1 MKPELSIIV
10 PVYNSEKYLERC
22 IQSIIDQTYLD
33 FELLLVDDGSSDAS
47 VDICRHFEEID
58 SRVKVI
64 TQKNSGVSSARNTG
78 LDNAKGTYIGFIDSD
93 DYIEKD
99 FYEILYTNLINEKAD
114 MSIIGAY
121 DVYANKKPKKKEQK
135 YMVLDQEKATALI
148 LEGNLVSVHPWSK
161 LCKREIFEGLRY
173 PVGKIHEDSYIIIE
187 LLLRCQKIVVDTTQ
201 KYHYYHRVGS
211 ITSTTFA
218 EKDLSF
224 IDAWEK
230 NYILIIENL
239 PKLRNLAIQRVCWA
253 NFLMLDKIM
262 VSDNEKSFKQ
272 TQDIINYLK
281 SNKQFILQAKS
292 FTRNRKIS
300 LIALLI
306 SPAIYKKFAKV
317 QENRITSK
325 NS

>member
-10 PVYNSEKYLERC
+10 PIYNAEKYLERC
-22 IQSIIDQTYLD
+22 IQSIIDQTYSN
-33 FELLLVDDGSSDAS
+33 FELLLVDDGSSDTS
-47 VDICRHFEEID
+47 IEICRQFEKAD

-64 TQKNSGVSSARNTG
+64 TQKNAGVSAARNTG
-78 LDNAKGTYIGFIDSD
+78 LDNAKGVYIGFIDSD

-99 FYEILYTNLINEKAD
+99 FYEILYTHLVNEQAD
-114 MSIIGAY
+114 MSVIGAY
-121 DVYANKKPKKKEQK
+121 DIYANKKPKKKEQK
-135 YMVLDQEKATALI
+135 YLVLDQERATELI

-161 LCKREIFEGLRY
+161 LCKRELFDGLRY
-173 PVGKIHEDSYIIIE
+173 PVGKIHEDSYVIIE
-187 LLLRCQKIVVDTTQ
+187 LLLRCQKIVVDTIQ

-230 NYILIIENL
+230 NYVLIVENL
-239 PKLRNLAIQRVCWA
+239 PNLKNLAVQRVCWA

-262 VSDNEKSFKQ
+262 VSDNEKNFSQ
-272 TQDIINYLK
+272 TQEIINYLK
-281 SNKQFILQAKS
+281 KHSRFILQAKS

-306 SPAIYKKFAKV
+306 SPSLYKKFAKA
-317 QENRITSK
+317 QENRVTSK